1 MSFDP
6 KYFGAV
12 VKTETGDARV
22 MCMAQKG
29 EDDSLSVHFF
39 KVDTTLEDMPFN
51 FPSGEQLSF
60 QDELRGTGLAV
71 AFEENPTEDAEEVI
85 TRKLKEAYG
94 WQAEVKLKSIDRPSI
109 ASLFI

>member
-12 VKTETGDARV
+12 IKTDTGDARV

-29 EDDSLSVHFF
+29 EDETLSVHFF

-71 AFEENPTEDAEEVI
+71 AIEEKASEPVDEVI
-85 TRKLKEAYG
+85 VRKLKEAYG
-94 WQAEVKLKSIDRPSI
+94 WQADVRLKPIDRPSI

>member
-12 VKTETGDARV
+12 VKTDTGDARI
-22 MCMAQKG
+22 MCMAQKS
-29 EDDSLSVHFF
+29 DDESLSIHFF

-51 FPSGEQLSF
+51 FPSGEKLSF

-71 AFEENPTEDAEEVI
+71 AFVENAAKGMEEVI

-94 WQAEVKLKSIDRPSI
+94 WKADVALKPIDRPSI